1 MHSISMS
8 PNKSVRFE
16 PAIMAVIKLFHADQK
31 YFRMMGFDADPQ
43 QTNQTCKFN
52 RRNLFFILTLAG
64 MFVPI
69 VGSVIFEENSVAEYS
84 AACYELITIM
94 ALLTYFAVIFYH
106 MGNIQTLIREF
117 EKFIE
122 NRKLITFCYSNLKK

>member
-1 MHSISMS
+1 
-8 PNKSVRFE
+8 
-16 PAIMAVIKLFHADQK
+16 
-31 YFRMMGFDADPQ
+31 MGFVADAQP
-43 QTNQTCKFN
+43 NQTCKFN

-64 MFVPI
+64 MFIPI
-69 VGSVIFEENSVAEYS
+69 AGHVIFMENSVAEYS

-106 MGNIQTLIREF
+106 MGNIQTLIEKY

-122 NRKLITFCYSNLKK
+122 NRKLITFCISSSKNTSIETFW